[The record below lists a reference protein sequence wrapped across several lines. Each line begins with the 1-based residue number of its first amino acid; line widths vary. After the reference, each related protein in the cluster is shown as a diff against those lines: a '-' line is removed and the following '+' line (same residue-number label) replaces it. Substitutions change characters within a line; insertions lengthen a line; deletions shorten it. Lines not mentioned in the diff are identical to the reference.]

1 MKTWL
6 AMTAVCGLALSVYAG
21 AADRPV
27 LIACRGA
34 GASQKLA
41 NDVCRGA
48 ESKPEGIRVVRQGE
62 RPDVRVTVSE
72 PYRAEGAG
80 RDAVA
85 VGFRASGLTGSVHL
99 DSPPDRQDLELA
111 SSELVGFVRQHRKQI
126 LGIK

>member
-85 VGFRASGLTGSVHL
+85 VDFKAGGLTGSVHL
-99 DSPPDRQDLELA
+99 DSRIA
-111 SSELVGFVRQHRKQI
+111 GHRAGVYRHAVGRALRLFNAGPERR
-126 LGIK
+126 